1 MGNGCETKR
10 KNRAKFSDSF
20 WHIFAPFAT
29 IRRLRS
35 ELSHTEALLAEAHR
49 KLRAGGRACADRQ
62 RAKVM
67 SKAAE
72 IRGGVA

>member
-49 KLRAGGRACADRQ
+49 KLKAAGTTAEQNHRS
-62 RAKVM
+62 KVM
-67 SKAAE
+67 AKAAE
-72 IRGGVA
+72 MRVGY